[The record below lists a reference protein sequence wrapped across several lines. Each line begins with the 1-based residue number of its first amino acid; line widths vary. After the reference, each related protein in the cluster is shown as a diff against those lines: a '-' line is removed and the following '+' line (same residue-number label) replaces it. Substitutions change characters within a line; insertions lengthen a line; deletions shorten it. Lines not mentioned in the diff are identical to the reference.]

1 MRTPAQ
7 APAVTLRFRRFIEG
21 ETRSFELRRR
31 WRVGGKGIEES
42 LQVLH
47 AGVSDDLLS
56 EHWDETVTTFLPVG
70 IAHLFFFDGEQIADL
85 ADGSHAAELIGTA
98 INTLLGLDLLE
109 RLTAD
114 LKAFER
120 KQRGESLDDTVLA
133 ALAEA
138 EAEVAHLDREI
149 EQIAM
154 AEGSLV
160 EEAEGLAEEVDKQ
173 REAFEAAGGKLYQ
186 GRNALQATH
195 GELLKE
201 KTQCEDA
208 LRDLVTGPL
217 PLALVDELL
226 AEIEAQA
233 CHETGIRHAKVLAA
247 ALEERDRALL
257 ATLDD
262 EAVGDDTLGKIRRI
276 LAADRADRAERTGL
290 ARRSLLLD
298 ADDRLAAQVA
308 YLRATRIPSAE
319 REASRLIQRLEQL
332 EERLARTEA
341 QLARIPSE
349 DSIQVAHNAL
359 DVAERNHRAKLHALD
374 RLRAQR
380 ALLQREYAEA
390 GARLEHLSTAH
401 LEARI
406 EADDRARIL
415 THSARVRATIEALHH
430 QAVARHTDNIQA
442 LMLESFCKL
451 LGKTDLVGSLSID
464 PQSFE
469 PDLRDLDGRRL
480 PFERLS
486 AGERQLLAAALLWG
500 LARASGRPIP
510 AIIDTPLGR
519 LDSSH
524 RRNLVERYFPAAS
537 HQVLLLSTDEEIIGH
552 SYRALDPYISRRYL
566 LEYNCEAHATAIR
579 AGYFAPHEATSRPHP
594 HQLQRERNPD
604 QAEETNRD
612 RTLEPT
618 LQIGA
623 L

>member
-1 MRTPAQ
+1 MILDDIVIENFGVYAGRQRAILTPEPGRPIILFGGMNGGGKTTLLDAIKLALYGPKARLSNRGRQ
-7 APAVTLRFRRFIEG
+7 GYRDYLRAAIHRYADSGAGAGVTLRFRRFIEG

-217 PLALVDELL
+217 PLALVD
-226 AEIEAQA
+226 
-233 CHETGIRHAKVLAA
+233 
-247 ALEERDRALL
+247 
-257 ATLDD
+257 
-262 EAVGDDTLGKIRRI
+262 
-276 LAADRADRAERTGL
+276 
-290 ARRSLLLD
+290 
-298 ADDRLAAQVA
+298 
-308 YLRATRIPSAE
+308 
-319 REASRLIQRLEQL
+319 
-332 EERLARTEA
+332 
-341 QLARIPSE
+341 
-349 DSIQVAHNAL
+349 
-359 DVAERNHRAKLHALD
+359 
-374 RLRAQR
+374 
-380 ALLQREYAEA
+380 
-390 GARLEHLSTAH
+390 
-401 LEARI
+401 
-406 EADDRARIL
+406 
-415 THSARVRATIEALHH
+415 
-430 QAVARHTDNIQA
+430 
-442 LMLESFCKL
+442 
-451 LGKTDLVGSLSID
+451 
-464 PQSFE
+464 
-469 PDLRDLDGRRL
+469 
-480 PFERLS
+480 
-486 AGERQLLAAALLWG
+486 
-500 LARASGRPIP
+500 
-510 AIIDTPLGR
+510 
-519 LDSSH
+519 
-524 RRNLVERYFPAAS
+524 
-537 HQVLLLSTDEEIIGH
+537 
-552 SYRALDPYISRRYL
+552 
-566 LEYNCEAHATAIR
+566 
-579 AGYFAPHEATSRPHP
+579 
-594 HQLQRERNPD
+594 
-604 QAEETNRD
+604 
-612 RTLEPT
+612 
-618 LQIGA
+618 
-623 L
+623 